1 MTKLKIKVIK
11 KNALINYNMPVAL
24 EKKSPQRTERQIAT
38 NVSGWVSEFQLRRR
52 EESKQAFNRLFA
64 LST

>member
-11 KNALINYNMPVAL
+11 KNALINYNVPVAA
-24 EKKSPQRTERQIAT
+24 EKKSPKKTERQIAT